1 MKTLINKL
9 FGRTTKNV
17 QPIISDLT
25 PRGIRSTIK
34 SESHG
39 TTEDYNSTWRHI
51 VSQSRNFELFEKEF
65 NIKLK

>member
-1 MKTLINKL
+1 MKTIINKL
-9 FGRTTKNV
+9 LARTTNNV
-17 QPIISDLT
+17 QQISDLT

-34 SESHG
+34 SETHG